1 MFLKPIAGPPSE
13 WKADLLVLILDKT
26 ETFFDLQDEELQKR
40 VDGLKAEYVE
50 GKRDGSFLFEPRH
63 RQDIGAVV
71 VYYTG
76 DYKGFSV
83 AEILKTC
90 VASAVKL
97 ASQSK
102 RNHLILALNS
112 PAGQEYASQA
122 AEAAGMALWSF
133 NRYKKDKKDPSA
145 DLSVDLAVLN
155 QEAAEQ
161 AIGQGLVLA
170 NCVNMARNMCSEP
183 GDVLNPQTLAAM
195 GQELAQEFGYQFKL
209 YEEAQLKEE
218 GFLGHIKVGSGSQ
231 YPPCMFSLTYTPPQV
246 EGQEPSPV
254 HLVLVGKGLTFDSGG
269 LSLKPAANIQE
280 MKGDMG
286 GAAAV
291 LGAMHALGTLKPKIK
306 VTAIICCAENMPDGQ
321 AVRPGDIIV
330 YKNGKSVQVDNTD
343 AEGRLVLADGL
354 LLAAELGATHVI
366 DICTL
371 TGACIRALGESFT
384 GLMGNNRSLVNAIT
398 FAGGVQG
405 ESYWK
410 LPLPLEYREML
421 KSPFADLTNSPGPLA
436 GAVTAGLFLK
446 EFVADGL
453 NWAHLDIAGPSWRSK
468 PWKYYP
474 AGPTGV
480 GVRTL
485 TELAWHWEEYIK

>member
-1 MFLKPIAGPPSE
+1 
-13 WKADLLVLILDKT
+13 
-26 ETFFDLQDEELQKR
+26 
-40 VDGLKAEYVE
+40 
-50 GKRDGSFLFEPRH
+50 
-63 RQDIGAVV
+63 
-71 VYYTG
+71 
-76 DYKGFSV
+76 
-83 AEILKTC
+83 
-90 VASAVKL
+90 
-97 ASQSK
+97 
-102 RNHLILALNS
+102 
-112 PAGQEYASQA
+112 
-122 AEAAGMALWSF
+122 
-133 NRYKKDKKDPSA
+133 
-145 DLSVDLAVLN
+145 
-155 QEAAEQ
+155 
-161 AIGQGLVLA
+161 
-170 NCVNMARNMCSEP
+170 
-183 GDVLNPQTLAAM
+183 
-195 GQELAQEFGYQFKL
+195 
-209 YEEAQLKEE
+209 
-218 GFLGHIKVGSGSQ
+218 
-231 YPPCMFSLTYTPPQV
+231 
-246 EGQEPSPV
+246 
-254 HLVLVGKGLTFDSGG
+254 
-269 LSLKPAANIQE
+269 
-280 MKGDMG
+280 
-286 GAAAV
+286 
-291 LGAMHALGTLKPKIK
+291 
-306 VTAIICCAENMPDGQ
+306 MPDGQ